1 MGGTTTPFL
10 RGVRTGFFWVRLG
23 RKNEPTTEAEFRTLR
38 KNVENPDISARLIFD
53 EILVSHKVEVTSRG
67 DFDFGP
73 QTPIL
78 PKFHKNLA
86 VCVAW
91 TVFGFPFDLEAQISA
106 KGSSNNVILH

>member
-10 RGVRTGFFWVRLG
+10 RGVRIGFFWVRFG
-23 RKNEPTTEAEFRTLR
+23 RKNEPTTEAKFRTFR

-53 EILVSHKVEVTSRG
+53 EILVSHKDEVTSGG

-78 PKFHKNLA
+78 PKFHKNSPLSES
-86 VCVAW
+86 VGKRY
-91 TVFGFPFDLEAQISA
+91 TRFDLEAQISA
-106 KGSSNNVILH
+106 KWSSNNVILY